1 MARPSVPIN
10 IKRRLYEESGYRC
23 AIPTCRATSAL
34 EMEHIEPWAEA
45 PKHEFENMIVL
56 CANCHA
62 RVTKGEISKSAV
74 RNYKRNLAITNGRY
88 SVFEMRFVQ
97 MFMDAGFADEPNANV
112 TIPQSDFLHIKGLA
126 DDGLVRTE
134 PLREFARNTD
144 LDSSLMVV
152 WLTEAGRTFVKNY
165 SIGKEITS

>member
-1 MARPSVPIN
+1 
-10 IKRRLYEESGYRC
+10 
-23 AIPTCRATSAL
+23 
-34 EMEHIEPWAEA
+34 
-45 PKHEFENMIVL
+45 MIVL